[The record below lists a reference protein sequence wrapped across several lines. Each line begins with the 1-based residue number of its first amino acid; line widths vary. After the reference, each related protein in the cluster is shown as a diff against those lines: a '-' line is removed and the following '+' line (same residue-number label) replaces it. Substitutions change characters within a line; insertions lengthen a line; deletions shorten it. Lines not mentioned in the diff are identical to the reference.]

1 MADAAEEVEREVE
14 AGGAK
19 QTAKDL
25 FAGAMGGVAQV
36 LLGQPFD
43 IVKVRLQTT
52 TRYTGAID
60 AATRIFKDEGPLAF
74 YKVSVQFGGFH
85 YARRQFEAS
94 NALRSSSPALSYTQL
109 FASGAFAGL
118 SNSFLSGPIEH
129 VRIRL
134 QTQPHG
140 AGRLY
145 GGPLDC
151 VRKLSSQGGGVSKG
165 VYRGQAVTVSNFRI
179 LDESPR
185 GILQHAPLRGL
196 RPPHRTLRR
205 SGGRSALA
213 VLVSVRCGEEQDAER
228 RIRITDEVSV
238 DERVLPAGVA
248 RGGDEGVLERFGAYA
263 GEGDAN

>member
-1 MADAAEEVEREVE
+1 
-14 AGGAK
+14 
-19 QTAKDL
+19 Q
-25 FAGAMGGVAQV
+25 
-36 LLGQPFD
+36 
-43 IVKVRLQTT
+43 
-52 TRYTGAID
+52 
-60 AATRIFKDEGPLAF
+60 
-74 YKVSVQFGGFH
+74 VSVQFGGFH

-165 VYRGQAVTVSNFRI
+165 VYRGQAVT
-179 LDESPR
+179 
-185 GILQHAPLRGL
+185 HAPLRGL